1 MFFLF
6 FFAILISGLAV
17 LAGLVLGVVGL
28 SSSKPKMRNGGFI
41 TFGLGIIALFCS
53 IYFAVSTAVNKV
65 KENVV
70 EPFGNMIDSLNE
82 QSMQANEN
90 NLLNDSRLYLL
101 EDTCSN
107 PDIKLIKEESRL
119 KGGSI
124 PNSFYTYFGTSGFA
138 RMPLIY
144 PYAIHCLDSKDKGT
158 LVNEE
163 SVVDMETAPEGEE
176 NVAFNISAI
185 NYDRNLILM
194 RISSLQNDT
203 NRDLIS
209 YILYTVKDKKIKEY
223 KTEVELFKA
232 ASKEGYKGEKI
243 LISLWDYDA
252 RF

>member
-1 MFFLF
+1 MFFLYF
-6 FFAILISGLAV
+6 LAILISGLAL
-17 LAGLVLGVVGL
+17 LAGLILGVVGL

-41 TFGLGIIALFCS
+41 TFGVGIIALFCS
-53 IYFAVSTAVNKV
+53 IYFAVSTAVTKV
-65 KENVV
+65 KDKIS
-70 EPFGNMIDSLNE
+70 EPFENFADSLDAY
-82 QSMQANEN
+82 SAQANEN
-90 NLLNDSRLYLL
+90 NLLNDNRLYLL
-101 EDTCSN
+101 PDTCTN
-107 PDIKLIKEESRL
+107 PDIKFIKEESRL
-119 KGGSI
+119 KSTSI

-163 SVVDMETAPEGEE
+163 NVVDMETTPEGEE

-185 NYDRNLILM
+185 NYDRNVILM

-209 YILYTVKDKKIKEY
+209 YILYSVKDKKIKEY
-223 KTEVELFKA
+223 KTEAELFKA

-243 LISLWDYDA
+243 LVSLWDYDA

>member
-6 FFAILISGLAV
+6 FLVIVLSGLTV
-17 LAGLVLGVVGL
+17 LAGLILAVVGL
-28 SSSKPKMRNGGFI
+28 SSSKPKTRNGGFI
-41 TFGLGIIALFCS
+41 TFGVGVIALLCS
-53 IYFAVSTAVNKV
+53 IYFAVTTAVAKV
-65 KENVV
+65 KEKVV
-70 EPFGNMIDSLNE
+70 EPFGNLIDSLDE
-82 QSMQANEN
+82 YSAHANETG
-90 NLLNDSRLYLL
+90 LLNDNRFYLL

-107 PDIKLIKEESRL
+107 PEIKFIKEESKL
-119 KGGSI
+119 VSGTI

-144 PYAIHCLDSKDKGT
+144 PHAIHCWDSKDNGT

-163 SVVDMETAPEGEE
+163 NVADMETAPEGEE
-176 NVAFNISAI
+176 NVVFNISAI
-185 NYDRNLILM
+185 NYDKNLILM

-209 YILYTVKDKKIKEY
+209 YILYNVKDKRSKEY
-223 KTEVELFKA
+223 KTEDELFKA
-232 ASKEGYKGEKI
+232 AVKAGYKGEKI